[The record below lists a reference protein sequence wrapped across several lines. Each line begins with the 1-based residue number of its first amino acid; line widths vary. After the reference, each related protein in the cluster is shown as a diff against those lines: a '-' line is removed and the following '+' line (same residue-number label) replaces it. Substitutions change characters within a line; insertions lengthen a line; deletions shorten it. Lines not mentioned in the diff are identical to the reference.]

1 MIKRNII
8 ISIYLFFV
16 SSAFAYIGPGMGA
29 GIFAVIFGILAALF
43 LGLISIIWF
52 PIKRILSRFK
62 KKQIK

>member
-1 MIKRNII
+1 
-8 ISIYLFFV
+8 
-16 SSAFAYIGPGMGA
+16 MGA